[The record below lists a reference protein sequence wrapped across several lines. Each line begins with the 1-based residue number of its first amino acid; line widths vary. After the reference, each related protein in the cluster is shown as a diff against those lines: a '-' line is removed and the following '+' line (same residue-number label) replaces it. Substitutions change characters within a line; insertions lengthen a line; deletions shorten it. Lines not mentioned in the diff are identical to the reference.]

1 MSQIFESIAAIMNEV
16 PAIGKNKQNQQQNF
30 KYRGIDDAYNALQP
44 LMAKHG
50 IFTVPEVVERTRE
63 ERINAK
69 GTALAFV
76 TLRVKYTFYAKD
88 GSSLS
93 CIVEGEGMDSGD
105 KATSKALAIS
115 HKYALMQVFC
125 VPTEDMPDPDAES
138 HEIKGGNKAVT
149 AKAKAVNPDPMTK
162 PQSDALMAYL
172 TKRHGQ
178 DRAAYLVELSEFFR
192 RDIKSSRELT
202 KTDVSEFLNALTF
215 AGNDVHP
222 QQ

>member
-1 MSQIFESIAAIMNEV
+1 MSQIYEAIAAIMSEV

-50 IFTVPEVVERTRE
+50 VFTVPEVMERARE
-63 ERINAK
+63 ERVNAK
-69 GTALAFV
+69 GTTLAFV
-76 TLRVKYTFYAKD
+76 ILRVKYTFYAKD
-88 GSSLS
+88 GSSLF
-93 CIVEGEGMDSGD
+93 CVIEGEGMDSGD

-125 VPTEDMPDPDAES
+125 VPTEDMPDPDSES
-138 HEIKGGNKAVT
+138 YVIKGGNKAVT
-149 AKAKAVNPDPMTK
+149 ARAKAANSDPMTK

-178 DRAAYLVELSEFFR
+178 DRSAYLHELSEFFGR
-192 RDIKSSRELT
+192 PVGSSRELT
-202 KTDVSEFLNALTF
+202 KTDVSVFLDAINSDRP
-215 AGNDVHP
+215 GSEVR
-222 QQ
+222 Q